1 MKPAQVQVTAL
12 YAISFMLPSTVSS
25 ASLNLFYAV
34 DNILGDSNAGI
45 YINGTALPGS
55 TGIPC
60 GSGVPCGSAF
70 TEQNT
75 YTDSSIASLLVSG
88 TNWLYLD
95 AVNLGA
101 EGGLIF
107 SATITTGTS
116 SVAPE
121 PSGLVLLGSGLLLI
135 LVALMA
141 RPRGMLNRA

>member
-1 MKPAQVQVTAL
+1 MR
-12 YAISFMLPSTVSS
+12 VSLHRTKHIHGFQHRF
-25 ASLNLFYAV
+25 AARQWDQLA
-34 DNILGDSNAGI
+34 
-45 YINGTALPGS
+45 
-55 TGIPC
+55 
-60 GSGVPCGSAF
+60 
-70 TEQNT
+70 
-75 YTDSSIASLLVSG
+75 
-88 TNWLYLD
+88 YLD